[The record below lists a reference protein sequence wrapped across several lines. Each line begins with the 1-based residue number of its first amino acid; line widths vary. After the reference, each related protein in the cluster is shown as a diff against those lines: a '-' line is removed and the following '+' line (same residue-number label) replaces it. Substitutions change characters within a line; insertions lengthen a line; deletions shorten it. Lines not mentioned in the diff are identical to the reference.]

1 MAEKAEIIQAIGY
14 FNGYKTKGTYDV
26 ELNFKFGEDQL
37 PNVLQFL
44 SGLGNDLSLLAVV
57 YDEKVRL
64 GSFSL
69 YNLTVDRDANAK
81 VRFKSNVDKCFINNF
96 RSLLL
101 DEETPI
107 ILKAKVVERNN

>member
-14 FNGYKTKGTYDV
+14 FNGYKTKGMHDV

-44 SGLGNDLSLLAVV
+44 AGLGNDLSLIALK
-57 YDEKVRL
+57 YDEKIRL

-69 YNLTVDRDANAK
+69 YNLAVDKDANAK
-81 VRFKSNVDKCFINNF
+81 VRFKSNINKCFINNF
-96 RSLLL
+96 GSLLV
-101 DEETPI
+101 DEELPI
-107 ILKAKVVERNN
+107 TLKAKVVERNN